1 MITQILLTQTFI
13 MFILMI
19 LGLILSKTGLLTE
32 HGSKDMAN
40 ILLYAVIPCVIIRS
54 YITDF
59 TMEKLYGL
67 LMSAVLAV
75 VAFAVAI
82 AVSYI
87 IYGMRKPIDNFGTAF
102 CNAGFIGIP
111 LVTAVFGN
119 EAAFYVASFAS
130 ILNLLQWTYGIVI
143 ITRRKDMINIKKV
156 FVNPV
161 TISLVIGLFLFITG
175 IKLPGVINSTMAG
188 VAALNTPAAMIVL
201 GYYLSCVRIRD
212 LLLNPSLYLASFVR
226 LIIIPLLTLLVLY
239 IIPAGHG
246 QIGMI
251 TLIAAATPVG
261 TSTAI
266 FAQKFGQDYEIIG
279 YDNSEGE
286 GFRPFSEPIITSVSS
301 DNETCAILAAKLLIE
316 KIRVPDSTTTIIRVP
331 TRLTIRKTALTHKGG
346 AL

>member
-1 MITQILLTQTFI
+1 MLTRTALERRQS
-13 MFILMI
+13 
-19 LGLILSKTGLLTE
+19 LISPASPRLSLT
-32 HGSKDMAN
+32 A
-40 ILLYAVIPCVIIRS
+40 R
-54 YITDF
+54 
-59 TMEKLYGL
+59 
-67 LMSAVLAV
+67 
-75 VAFAVAI
+75 
-82 AVSYI
+82 
-87 IYGMRKPIDNFGTAF
+87 
-102 CNAGFIGIP
+102 
-111 LVTAVFGN
+111 
-119 EAAFYVASFAS
+119 AASSERAS

-226 LIIIPLLTLLVLY
+226 LIIIPLLTLLVLC

-266 FAQKFGQDYEIIG
+266 FAQKFGQDYERAVCMVCL
-279 YDNSEGE
+279 STL
-286 GFRPFSEPIITSVSS
+286 FSIITMPVVMY
-301 DNETCAILAAKLLIE
+301 LAQMWIM
-316 KIRVPDSTTTIIRVP
+316 
-331 TRLTIRKTALTHKGG
+331 
-346 AL
+346 

>member
-75 VAFAVAI
+75 AAFAVAI

-212 LLLNPSLYLASFVR
+212 LLLNPSLYL
-226 LIIIPLLTLLVLY
+226 LTLLVLY

-266 FAQKFGQDYEIIG
+266 FAQKFGQDYERAVCMVCL
-279 YDNSEGE
+279 STL
-286 GFRPFSEPIITSVSS
+286 FSIITMPVVMY
-301 DNETCAILAAKLLIE
+301 LAQMWIM
-316 KIRVPDSTTTIIRVP
+316 
-331 TRLTIRKTALTHKGG
+331 
-346 AL
+346 

>member
-67 LMSAVLAV
+67 LML
-75 VAFAVAI
+75 AI

-212 LLLNPSLYLASFVR
+212 LLFNPSLYLASFVR

-266 FAQKFGQDYEIIG
+266 FAQKFGQDYERAVCMVCL
-279 YDNSEGE
+279 STL
-286 GFRPFSEPIITSVSS
+286 FSIITMPVVMY
-301 DNETCAILAAKLLIE
+301 LAQMWIM
-316 KIRVPDSTTTIIRVP
+316 
-331 TRLTIRKTALTHKGG
+331 
-346 AL
+346 

>member
-75 VAFAVAI
+75 AAFAVAI

-161 TISLVIGLFLFITG
+161 FITG

-266 FAQKFGQDYEIIG
+266 FAQKFVII
-279 YDNSEGE
+279 
-286 GFRPFSEPIITSVSS
+286 PI
-301 DNETCAILAAKLLIE
+301 
-316 KIRVPDSTTTIIRVP
+316 
-331 TRLTIRKTALTHKGG
+331 
-346 AL
+346 

>member
-75 VAFAVAI
+75 AAFAVAI

-111 LVTAVFGN
+111 LVTAVF
-119 EAAFYVASFAS
+119 ASFAS

-266 FAQKFGQDYEIIG
+266 FAQKFGQDYERAVCMVCL
-279 YDNSEGE
+279 STL
-286 GFRPFSEPIITSVSS
+286 FSIITMPVVMY
-301 DNETCAILAAKLLIE
+301 LAQMWIM
-316 KIRVPDSTTTIIRVP
+316 
-331 TRLTIRKTALTHKGG
+331 
-346 AL
+346 

>member
-1 MITQILLTQTFI
+1 M
-13 MFILMI
+13 
-19 LGLILSKTGLLTE
+19 
-32 HGSKDMAN
+32 
-40 ILLYAVIPCVIIRS
+40 
-54 YITDF
+54 
-59 TMEKLYGL
+59 
-67 LMSAVLAV
+67 
-75 VAFAVAI
+75 
-82 AVSYI
+82 
-87 IYGMRKPIDNFGTAF
+87 YGMRKPIDNFGTAF

-175 IKLPGVINSTMAG
+175 IKLPEVINSTMAG

-226 LIIIPLLTLLVLY
+226 LIIIPMLTLLVLY

-251 TLIAAATPVG
+251 TLIATATPVG

-266 FAQKFGQDYEIIG
+266 FAQKFGQDYERAVCMVCL
-279 YDNSEGE
+279 STL
-286 GFRPFSEPIITSVSS
+286 FSIITMPVVMY
-301 DNETCAILAAKLLIE
+301 LAQMWIM
-316 KIRVPDSTTTIIRVP
+316 
-331 TRLTIRKTALTHKGG
+331 
-346 AL
+346 

>member
-1 MITQILLTQTFI
+1 
-13 MFILMI
+13 
-19 LGLILSKTGLLTE
+19 
-32 HGSKDMAN
+32 
-40 ILLYAVIPCVIIRS
+40 
-54 YITDF
+54 
-59 TMEKLYGL
+59 
-67 LMSAVLAV
+67 
-75 VAFAVAI
+75 
-82 AVSYI
+82 
-87 IYGMRKPIDNFGTAF
+87 MRKPIDNFGTAF

-188 VAALNTPAAMIVL
+188 VAAAMIVL

-266 FAQKFGQDYEIIG
+266 FAQKFGQDYERAVCMVCL
-279 YDNSEGE
+279 STL
-286 GFRPFSEPIITSVSS
+286 FSIITMPVVMY
-301 DNETCAILAAKLLIE
+301 LAQMWIM
-316 KIRVPDSTTTIIRVP
+316 
-331 TRLTIRKTALTHKGG
+331 
-346 AL
+346 

>member
-75 VAFAVAI
+75 AGFAVAI

-201 GYYLSCVRIRD
+201 GYYLSCVRICD
-212 LLLNPSLYLASFVR
+212 L
-226 LIIIPLLTLLVLY
+226 IIPLLTLLVLY

-266 FAQKFGQDYEIIG
+266 FAQKFGQDYERAVCMVCL
-279 YDNSEGE
+279 STL
-286 GFRPFSEPIITSVSS
+286 FSIITMPVVMY
-301 DNETCAILAAKLLIE
+301 LAQMWIM
-316 KIRVPDSTTTIIRVP
+316 
-331 TRLTIRKTALTHKGG
+331 
-346 AL
+346 

>member
-75 VAFAVAI
+75 AAFAVAI

-143 ITRRKDMINIKKV
+143 IIKKV

-212 LLLNPSLYLASFVR
+212 LLLNPFLYLASFVR

-266 FAQKFGQDYEIIG
+266 FAQKFGQDYERAVCMVCL
-279 YDNSEGE
+279 STL
-286 GFRPFSEPIITSVSS
+286 FSIITMPVVMY
-301 DNETCAILAAKLLIE
+301 LAQMWIM
-316 KIRVPDSTTTIIRVP
+316 
-331 TRLTIRKTALTHKGG
+331 
-346 AL
+346 

>member
-1 MITQILLTQTFI
+1 MLTRTALERRQS
-13 MFILMI
+13 
-19 LGLILSKTGLLTE
+19 LISPASPRLSLT
-32 HGSKDMAN
+32 A
-40 ILLYAVIPCVIIRS
+40 R
-54 YITDF
+54 
-59 TMEKLYGL
+59 
-67 LMSAVLAV
+67 
-75 VAFAVAI
+75 
-82 AVSYI
+82 
-87 IYGMRKPIDNFGTAF
+87 
-102 CNAGFIGIP
+102 
-111 LVTAVFGN
+111 
-119 EAAFYVASFAS
+119 AASSERAS

-266 FAQKFGQDYEIIG
+266 FAQKFGQDYERAVCM
-279 YDNSEGE
+279 DR
-286 GFRPFSEPIITSVSS
+286 FR
-301 DNETCAILAAKLLIE
+301 LY
-316 KIRVPDSTTTIIRVP
+316 R
-331 TRLTIRKTALTHKGG
+331 
-346 AL
+346 

>member
-75 VAFAVAI
+75 AAFAVAI

-143 ITRRKDMINIKKV
+143 PPKTACSRA
-156 FVNPV
+156 
-161 TISLVIGLFLFITG
+161 SS
-175 IKLPGVINSTMAG
+175 ST
-188 VAALNTPAAMIVL
+188 TCP
-201 GYYLSCVRIRD
+201 
-212 LLLNPSLYLASFVR
+212 P
-226 LIIIPLLTLLVLY
+226 
-239 IIPAGHG
+239 
-246 QIGMI
+246 Q
-251 TLIAAATPVG
+251 
-261 TSTAI
+261 
-266 FAQKFGQDYEIIG
+266 G
-279 YDNSEGE
+279 YDKYKKGIRQSCDN
-286 GFRPFSEPIITSVSS
+286 ITCYRTVSFYYG
-301 DNETCAILAAKLLIE
+301 N
-316 KIRVPDSTTTIIRVP
+316 
-331 TRLTIRKTALTHKGG
+331 
-346 AL
+346 